1 MQVAVA
7 VRKSAW
13 WAFAALLVAFL
24 STSLLSAVLVSSAAL
39 LGPVLSACLLV
50 VSVTAQDMLRLPGGL
65 SLTQAAVIASGLSL
79 VLSLLAQPQR
89 PIRQRSTLFCWA
101 VFLGM
106 LLLATAYSPYSPIE
120 GIKELWRWS
129 AAALTWLLL
138 VLFISQEWQRLLLAL
153 SLLLGPLIN
162 AGVGLFQFWTGD
174 GPPSFEIAG
183 RFVRAYGSYGQPNSF
198 AGYLNHAWPLALAL
212 AIGASVALFSRKS
225 LISSQAYD
233 PTSPY
238 VHNEIDAIPLA
249 KHATKRS
256 MFAGL
261 TLPTALA
268 GGLPAVLLAL
278 GLWLV
283 VAILLAALLASFS
296 RGAWLGAAC
305 GLLVMLL
312 VQGGRLRWLGIA
324 ALLATVA
331 LLVLGGTSLLP
342 AALTSRLESITGAFR
357 FFDPGSVKVTPQ
369 NFAVVER
376 MAQLWAGWQMALA
389 HPLLGVGPGNYTLAY
404 QDVALAPW
412 FASRGHAHNYYL
424 HIMAEAGILGLVAY
438 LSLIVTVCLSVFRA
452 LGQPQLSILRR
463 SILIGSCGMIAA
475 VAAHSLFENLHVLH
489 MPIQMAA
496 TWALAQ
502 SLIEH
507 E

>member
-1 MQVAVA
+1 MQLAA
-7 VRKSAW
+7 SVRKSAW
-13 WAFAALLVAFL
+13 WAAAALLVAFL
-24 STSLLSAVLVSSAAL
+24 SSSLLSAVLVSSVAL
-39 LGPVLSACLLV
+39 LGPILSACLLV

-79 VLSLLAQPQR
+79 VLSVLAQPQR

-101 VFLGM
+101 FFLGM
-106 LLLATAYSPYSPIE
+106 LLLAAAFSPYSPIE

-162 AGVGLFQFWTGD
+162 ASLGLFQFWTGD

-212 AIGASVALFSRKS
+212 AIGASVALFSHKS
-225 LISSQAYD
+225 LISFRSD
-233 PTSPY
+233 HLTRPHGHT
-238 VHNEIDAIPLA
+238 NLEDRLL
-249 KHATKRS
+249 TKRAPEKG
-256 MFAGL
+256 FFVGLRAPAGS
-261 TLPTALA
+261 LPAVS
-268 GGLPAVLLAL
+268 AVLLAL
-278 GLWLV
+278 GLWFV

-324 ALLATVA
+324 ALVAAGA

-342 AALTSRLESITGAFR
+342 SALTSRLESITGAFR

-404 QDVALAPW
+404 QDVAAAPW

-424 HIMAEAGILGLVAY
+424 HIAAEAGILGLVAY
-438 LSLIVTVCLSVFRA
+438 LSLIGSVCFSVFRA
-452 LGQPQLSILRR
+452 LHQPQLSLLQR
-463 SILIGSCGMIAA
+463 SILVGSCGMIAA

-489 MPIQMAA
+489 MPIQMVA

-502 SLIEH
+502 SLLKYE
-507 E
+507 